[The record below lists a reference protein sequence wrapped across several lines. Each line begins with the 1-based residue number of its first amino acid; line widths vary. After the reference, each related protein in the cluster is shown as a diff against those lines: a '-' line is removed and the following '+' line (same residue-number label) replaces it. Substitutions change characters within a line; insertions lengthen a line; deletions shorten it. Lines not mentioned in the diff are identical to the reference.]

1 MMIKVKSYSGAELR
15 KLRNTLGQNQGQVW
29 GAINVTQ
36 SGGSRY
42 EAGRDMPDQVAILI
56 ELVYE
61 RDLDL
66 STSALR
72 KKLKQ

>member
-1 MMIKVKSYSGAELR
+1 MIKVKSYTGTELR
-15 KLRNTLGQNQGQVW
+15 KLRKTLGKNQGQFW

-42 EAGRDMPDQVAILI
+42 EAGRYMPDQVAILI
-56 ELVYE
+56 ELVHE

-66 STSALR
+66 STSTLR

>member
-1 MMIKVKSYSGAELR
+1 MIKVKSYSGAELR
-15 KLRNTLGQNQGQVW
+15 KLRKTLGQNQGQFW

-56 ELVYE
+56 ELVHE
-61 RDLDL
+61 RELDL